1 MKIRLVG
8 WAFASALVFLGMAAQ
23 TAHAQSTIFNIP
35 STDTVS
41 PGKGY
46 FEFDY
51 LPQLPK
57 ADFSAWQVFAPRGI
71 VGVTPQLEVG
81 ANVAFTHVSDGGGT
95 TTIVQPNAK
104 YRFYADDD
112 KGIAGIEVRF
122 GEAPITDE
130 ASFMRA
136 QPALAA
142 SRESQELVIP
152 STTPGTAVLMTAVWV
167 RPPALP
173 VTVME

>member
-1 MKIRLVG
+1 MLFRSAVVASRLHTDWTPLATG
-8 WAFASALVFLGMAAQ
+8 RQMAFRRALQEVHVTNRRSGMCVRLALGAMLVACVSAARPAA
-23 TAHAQSTIFNIP
+23 AQSTIFNIP

-104 YRFYADDD
+104 YRFYADR
-112 KGIAGIEVRF
+112 K
-122 GEAPITDE
+122 
-130 ASFMRA
+130 
-136 QPALAA
+136 
-142 SRESQELVIP
+142 
-152 STTPGTAVLMTAVWV
+152 STRLNSSH
-167 RPPALP
+167 
-173 VTVME
+173 